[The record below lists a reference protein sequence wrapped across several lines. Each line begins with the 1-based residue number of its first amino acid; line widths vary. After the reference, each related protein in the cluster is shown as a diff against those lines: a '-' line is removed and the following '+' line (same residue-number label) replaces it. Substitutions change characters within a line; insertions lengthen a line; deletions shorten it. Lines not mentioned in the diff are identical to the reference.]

1 MSFPYRAVW
10 VSLLMAV
17 ACGGAETNRVL
28 RIAAD
33 PNNLPFTNAKLEGFE
48 NKIAE
53 VIARDLHATIEYNW
67 RAQRRGFFR
76 ETLKEDKADLVLGAP
91 AEFDRALTT
100 RPYYR
105 SSYVFLYRKDRGLH
119 ISSFDDEQLR
129 TLRVGVQLVGDDGA
143 NPPPAHALARRG
155 IVTNVVGFMVYGDY
169 REANPSAGIINAV
182 VTNGIDVAIA
192 WGPLAGYFAKQS
204 RIPLEISLVAQADS
218 PALPMAFDIAC
229 GVRRRDKALRE
240 ELNNILEHRKTEI
253 EKILDDYAVP
263 RARIAH
269 SMTVQGGSK

>member
-1 MSFPYRAVW
+1 
-10 VSLLMAV
+10 
-17 ACGGAETNRVL
+17 
-28 RIAAD
+28 
-33 PNNLPFTNAKLEGFE
+33 
-48 NKIAE
+48 
-53 VIARDLHATIEYNW
+53 
-67 RAQRRGFFR
+67 
-76 ETLKEDKADLVLGAP
+76 
-91 AEFDRALTT
+91 
-100 RPYYR
+100 
-105 SSYVFLYRKDRGLH
+105 
-119 ISSFDDEQLR
+119 
-129 TLRVGVQLVGDDGA
+129 VGDDGA